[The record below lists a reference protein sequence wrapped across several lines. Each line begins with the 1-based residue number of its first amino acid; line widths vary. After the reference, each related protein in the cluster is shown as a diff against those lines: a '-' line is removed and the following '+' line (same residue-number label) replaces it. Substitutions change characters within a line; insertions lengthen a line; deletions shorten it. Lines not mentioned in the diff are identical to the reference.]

1 MTIGTV
7 QPVPTVSWGGDAV
20 VLIDQRLLP
29 GRTVFLR
36 CRTVARLA
44 DAITT
49 LAVRGAPAIGI
60 AAGYGAVLAALEAPR
75 GRGFRAAVSRGL
87 DLLARTRPTAV
98 NLFHAIEVQR
108 GVLASCR
115 SRDQAVEALLA
126 SARRMHEEDLE
137 ASRTI
142 GRLGAGLLPGGARVL
157 THCNAGGLA
166 TGGLG
171 TALAILFEAHSRGL
185 LERVYADETRPLLQG
200 SRLTAWELSRAGI
213 PVTVLPDS
221 AAASLLSSGAV
232 DAVVTGADRIARN
245 GDTANKIGTY
255 PLALAAAEAGVPFY
269 IAAPVST
276 FDPHCPDGSSIPVE
290 MRGGDEIRRL
300 GRRILAP
307 PRAEVHNPAFDV
319 TPARLVSA
327 VILETGIAFPP
338 LSRSLSKLTAQSVG
352 TTFGRV

>member
-1 MTIGTV
+1 MTIGETH
-7 QPVPTVSWGGDAV
+7 PVPTVSWGGDSV

-29 GRTVFLR
+29 GRTAFLR

-44 DAITT
+44 DAIAA
-49 LAVRGAPAIGI
+49 LAVRGAPALGI

-75 GRGFRAAVSRGL
+75 GRGFRQAVSSGL

-108 GVLASCR
+108 GVLEACR

-137 ASRTI
+137 ASRRI
-142 GRLGAGLLPGGARVL
+142 GRLGAELLPDGAAVL

-171 TALAILFEAHSRGL
+171 TALAVLFEAHSRGRL
-185 LERVYADETRPLLQG
+185 RRVYADETRPLLQG

-221 AAASLLSSGAV
+221 AAASLLRSGAV

-269 IAAPVST
+269 VAAPVST
-276 FDPHCPDGSSIPVE
+276 FDFRCPDGASIPVE
-290 MRGGDEIRRL
+290 MRAGDELRRL
-300 GRRILAP
+300 GRRIVVP
-307 PRAEVHNPAFDV
+307 SRAEVYNPAFDV

-327 VILETGIAFPP
+327 VILDTGVALPP
-338 LSRSLSKLTAQSVG
+338 LSKSLSKLTAQSVG
-352 TTFGRV
+352 TTFDRV